1 MMKRSIPKSPSHT
14 LLAACFWCLHLSC
27 LVERCKVQAQT
38 NFTTDPDE
46 GRALNAI
53 FQHWGLSVT
62 SDDWNISGDPC
73 SGTAVNSS
81 TISDLGIKCD
91 CQYNGGGTC
100 HIIEMKVYNQGVQG
114 AIPEEL
120 SSLISLTKLDLSYNN
135 IEGSLPSF
143 IGNFRHLRYLDIS
156 NNHFNGSLPPEI
168 GTLPSLEYLDIRRAG
183 FKGLLPPE
191 LGNLSRLQ
199 QLYISNNVFNGP
211 LPPELGNLSSLQELW
226 ASYNQLT
233 KIPNFIGNWNLTELD
248 VSNNKITG
256 PLPASIGNI
265 TSMLS
270 LDVSENYMTGPLP
283 PSIGNLKHLS
293 YLDISSNNF
302 SDSLPPELG
311 NLTSLEKLD
320 LSQNYITGPLPA
332 SIGNLMNLNSLD
344 LSQNYITGPLP
355 ASIGN
360 LKNLRDL
367 SVSMNAISGSIPKE
381 LGNLRNL
388 TSLDISSNNFSDS
401 LPPELGNLSSL
412 EKLYIDSCGLS
423 GQIPSTFAR
432 LRNVNTLW
440 ASDNNFTGKIPDFI
454 GSWALTDLRMQGNAF
469 EGPIPSSFSKLTKM
483 EYLLICDVSNG
494 SSSLNFIENMT
505 SLSTLV
511 LRNNMLSGTVPF
523 FIENHQSLKHMD
535 LSFNNLS
542 GTIPVSLFN
551 MNSLEHLFLGN
562 NSLSGTLP
570 SQKSERL
577 RNVDLSYNQ
586 LSGSFPRWVLDGGP
600 NLTDDLVGP
609 PKDEVTDC
617 GLKRDDHSQ
626 GTWNLVANNFVF
638 DSSNS
643 RDWSLNCLQRSSSCY
658 RNSQYHS
665 SFAIR
670 CGGPSMTINDTEY
683 EGDYDPLGPV
693 SYKVASTEKWAVS
706 NVGSDTNKYRKI
718 KDVPN
723 TTDAWLFQYARISS
737 GSLRYYGLGLEN
749 GNYTVNLKFAE
760 TEFPDSKTGK
770 SVGKRVFD
778 IYLQGNLAW
787 KDFDIKKEA
796 GIAFKGIE
804 KKQWVMV
811 HDHILEIHLLWAG
824 KGTCCIPSPGTYGP
838 AISAILVTP
847 NFRTRQKNKIALAV
861 EILASVVL
869 SIVSVSLFLIWKR
882 SKRLSVDEDEEFL
895 RMGPRPITF
904 SYRELKTATKDFS
917 PANKLGQGG
926 FGPVFKGTLL
936 DGRIVAVKQLSVTS
950 RQGKSQFLAEIAAI
964 SAVQHRNLVKLYGCC
979 IKGTNRLLVY
989 EYLENKSL
997 DQALFGESNL
1007 HLDWHIRFEIC
1018 LGTARGLA
1026 YLHEESRPRIVHRDV
1041 KASNILLDANLNPK
1055 ISDFGLAKLYDDKMS
1070 HISTRVAGTIGYIAP
1085 EYAMRGH
1092 LTEKADIFGFGVV
1105 ALEIVSGRPN
1115 PCENVYPENM
1125 YLVEWAWHLHENN
1138 RALELVDPRL
1148 SNFDAEEAARMIGIG
1163 LLCIQ
1168 ASPSLRPPMS
1178 RVVAMLQGDI
1188 EVSTVTSK
1196 PGYLTDLPP
1205 NFTSSFMSDG
1215 TLTASTSVTSSSQKL
1230 SPANESISPCE
1241 PLS

>member
-1 MMKRSIPKSPSHT
+1 MKRSMPKSPSHT
-14 LLAACFWCLHLSC
+14 LLAFCFWCIRLLC
-27 LVERCKVQAQT
+27 LVERCKVQAGT

-46 GRALNAI
+46 ERALNAI
-53 FQHWGLSVT
+53 FQYWGLSDT

-73 SGTAVNSS
+73 SGTAV
-81 TISDLGIKCD
+81 DLSIRLSNPGIKCD
-91 CQYNGGGTC
+91 CQSNGGGTC
-100 HIIEMKVYNQGVQG
+100 HITVMSVRGYSAERRRV
-114 AIPEEL
+114 IPEEL
-120 SSLISLTKLDLSYNN
+120 QNLTYLTNLTLSDGRM
-135 IEGSLPSF
+135 EGSLPSF
-143 IGNFRHLRYLDIS
+143 IGKFRHLRHLDIS
-156 NNHFNGSLPPEI
+156 YSNFNGSLPHEI
-168 GTLPSLEYLDIRRAG
+168 GTLPSLEHLDIKRAG

-199 QLYISNNVFNGP
+199 QLDISFNGFNGL
-211 LPPELGNLSSLQELW
+211 LPPELGNLSSLQELYMRGIGLSGEIPSTFAKLRNIKIW
-226 ASYNQLT
+226 SASGSQLT
-233 KIPNFIGNWNLTELD
+233 KIPNFIGNWNLTD
-248 VSNNKITG
+248 F
-256 PLPASIGNI
+256 
-265 TSMLS
+265 
-270 LDVSENYMTGPLP
+270 Y
-283 PSIGNLKHLS
+283 
-293 YLDISSNNF
+293 
-302 SDSLPPELG
+302 
-311 NLTSLEKLD
+311 
-320 LSQNYITGPLPA
+320 
-332 SIGNLMNLNSLD
+332 
-344 LSQNYITGPLP
+344 
-355 ASIGN
+355 
-360 LKNLRDL
+360 
-367 SVSMNAISGSIPKE
+367 VSMNAMSGSIPKE

-388 TSLDISSNNFSDS
+388 ITLR
-401 LPPELGNLSSL
+401 
-412 EKLYIDSCGLS
+412 IDSCGLS

-432 LRNVNTLW
+432 LRNLNTLL

-454 GSWALTDLRMQGNAF
+454 GSWALTDLSMQGNAF
-469 EGPIPSSFSKLTKM
+469 EGPLPSSFSNLTSLN
-483 EYLLICDVSNG
+483 YLRLSDVSNG

-505 SLSTLV
+505 SLCILV
-511 LRNNMLSGTVPF
+511 LRNNMLFGTIPST
-523 FIENHQSLKHMD
+523 IGKHQSLKHMD

-542 GTIPVSLFN
+542 GPIPPSLFN
-551 MNSLEHLFLGN
+551 ISSLVNLFLGN

-570 SQKSERL
+570 FQKSNTL
-577 RNVDLSYNQ
+577 LNIDLSYNY
-586 LSGSFPRWVLDGGP
+586 LSGSFPSWVSEEVL
-600 NLTDDLVGP
+600 NL
-609 PKDEVTDC
+609 
-617 GLKRDDHSQ
+617 
-626 GTWNLVANNFVF
+626 NLVANNFIF
-638 DSSNS
+638 NDFNSSGLPL
-643 RDWSLNCLQRSSSCY
+643 SLNCLQRSFPCHQKSPI
-658 RNSQYHS
+658 QS

-670 CGGPSMTINDTEY
+670 CGGPPMKTNDTEY
-683 EGDYDPLGPV
+683 EGDNEPLGP
-693 SYKVASTEKWAVS
+693 STFKASTDKWAVS
-706 NVGSDTNKYRKI
+706 NVGIFASSSYGDDYMFEGSNRKYNRHTEG
-718 KDVPN
+718 VFPN
-723 TTDAWLFQYARISS
+723 TTDLELFKYARISP

-749 GNYTVNLKFAE
+749 GNYTVNMKFAE
-760 TEFPDSKTGK
+760 TEFPDSKTWK

-796 GIAFKGIE
+796 GIVFKGIE

-811 HDHILEIHLLWAG
+811 NEHILEIHFLWAG
-824 KGTCCIPSPGTYGP
+824 KGTCCIPLPGTYGP
-838 AISAILVTP
+838 AISAIHVTP
-847 NFRTRQKNKIALAV
+847 NFDPTVRTRRKKNKTALVV

-869 SIVSVSLFLIWKR
+869 SIVSVSVFLIWKR
-882 SKRLSVDEDEEFL
+882 SRRLSVDEAEEFL
-895 RMGPRPITF
+895 GMGPKPNTF
-904 SYRELKTATKDFS
+904 SYGELKTATKDFS

-926 FGPVFKGTLL
+926 FGPVFKVTLL

-979 IKGTNRLLVY
+979 IKGANRLLVY

-997 DQALFGESNL
+997 DQALIGESKL
-1007 HLDWHIRFEIC
+1007 HLDWHTRFEIC

-1138 RALELVDPRL
+1138 CALELVDPTL

-1241 PLS
+1241 PLSLCVSRLTASDLSIHA

>member
-1 MMKRSIPKSPSHT
+1 MKRSTLKSPSHI
-14 LLAACFWCLHLSC
+14 LLASCFWCIHLLC
-27 LVERCKVQAQT
+27 LVERCKVHAQT

-46 GRALNAI
+46 ARALNAI
-53 FQHWGLSVT
+53 FQRWGFSVT
-62 SDDWNISGDPC
+62 GEWNISGDPC

-81 TISDLGIKCD
+81 TISNPGIKCD
-91 CQYNGGGTC
+91 CQSNGGGTC

-120 SSLISLTKLDLSYNN
+120 SNLISLTKLDLSYNN
-135 IEGSLPSF
+135 IEGSLPAF
-143 IGNFRHLRYLDIS
+143 IGSFRHLRYLDIRD
-156 NNHFNGSLPPEI
+156 NNFNGSLPPEI
-168 GTLPSLEYLDIRRAG
+168 GTLPSLEH
-183 FKGLLPPE
+183 
-191 LGNLSRLQ
+191 
-199 QLYISNNVFNGP
+199 
-211 LPPELGNLSSLQELW
+211 
-226 ASYNQLT
+226 
-233 KIPNFIGNWNLTELD
+233 LD
-248 VSNNKITG
+248 VSDNNITG
-256 PLPASIGNI
+256 PFPAFIGNI
-265 TSMLS
+265 TSMLH
-270 LDVSENYMTGPLP
+270 LNVQENYM
-283 PSIGNLKHLS
+283 
-293 YLDISSNNF
+293 
-302 SDSLPPELG
+302 
-311 NLTSLEKLD
+311 
-320 LSQNYITGPLPA
+320 TGPLPA
-332 SIGNLMNLNSLD
+332 SIGNLRNLSF
-344 LSQNYITGPLP
+344 
-355 ASIGN
+355 
-360 LKNLRDL
+360 L
-367 SVSMNAISGSIPKE
+367 SVGMNAISGSIPKE

-388 TSLDISSNNFSDS
+388 ISLNIGSNNFTGS
-401 LPPELGNLSSL
+401 LPPELGNLTSL
-412 EKLYIDSCGLS
+412 QILYIDSCGLS

-432 LRNVNTLW
+432 LRNLNALS
-440 ASDNNFTGKIPDFI
+440 ASDNNFTGIIPDFI
-454 GSWALTDLRMQGNAF
+454 GSWALTYLGMQGNAF
-469 EGPIPSSFSKLTKM
+469 EGPIPSSFSNLTSLN
-483 EYLLICDVSNG
+483 YLSLSDVSNG
-494 SSSLNFIENMT
+494 SSSLNFIVNMT
-505 SLSTLV
+505 SLRILV
-511 LRNNMLSGTVPF
+511 LKNNMLFGTIPST
-523 FIENHQSLKHMD
+523 IENLQSLKHMD

-542 GTIPVSLFN
+542 GPIPASLFN
-551 MNSLEHLFLGN
+551 ISSLANLFLGN

-570 SQKSERL
+570 SQK
-577 RNVDLSYNQ
+577 RNTLLNIDLSYNY
-586 LSGSFPRWVLDGGP
+586 LSGSFPSWVSE
-600 NLTDDLVGP
+600 
-609 PKDEVTDC
+609 EVSS
-617 GLKRDDHSQ
+617 L
-626 GTWNLVANNFVF
+626 NLVFNNFIF
-638 DSSNS
+638 NDFNSSGLPL
-643 RDWSLNCLQRSSSCY
+643 SLNCLQRSFPC
-658 RNSQYHS
+658 SQKSPIQS

-670 CGGPSMTINDTEY
+670 CGGPPLKTNDTGY
-683 EGDYDPLGPV
+683 EGDNEPLGP
-693 SYKVASTEKWAVS
+693 STFKASTDKWAVS
-706 NVGSDTNKYRKI
+706 NVGIFAARTNGDDIIGNSSEYNRHTE
-718 KDVPN
+718 VVFRN
-723 TTDAWLFQYARISS
+723 TTDSKLFQYARLSP

-760 TEFPDSKTGK
+760 TEFPDSETWKR
-770 SVGKRVFD
+770 VGKRVFD

-804 KKQWVMV
+804 KTQWVMV
-811 HDHILEIHLLWAG
+811 YEHILEIHLLWAG
-824 KGTCCIPSPGTYGP
+824 KGTFCIPSGSTTYGP
-838 AISAILVTP
+838 AISAIHVTP
-847 NFRTRQKNKIALAV
+847 NFEPVVGTRRKKNKIALAA

-869 SIVSVSLFLIWKR
+869 SIVSVSVFLIWKR
-882 SKRLSVDEDEEFL
+882 SKRSSVDEGELL
-895 RMGPRPITF
+895 RMGPRPNTF
-904 SYRELKTATKDFS
+904 SHRELKTATEDFS

-936 DGRIVAVKQLSVTS
+936 DGRMVAVKRLSVTS

-979 IKGTNRLLVY
+979 IKGANRLLVY

-997 DQALFGESNL
+997 DQALIGESNL
-1007 HLDWHIRFEIC
+1007 HLEWHTRFEIC

-1070 HISTRVAGTIGYIAP
+1070 HISTGVAGTIGYIAP

-1105 ALEIVSGRPN
+1105 ALEIVSGRAN

-1138 RALELVDPRL
+1138 RALELVDPTL

-1241 PLS
+1241 PLSLCVSRLTASDLSIHA

>member
-1 MMKRSIPKSPSHT
+1 MKRSMPKSPSHT
-14 LLAACFWCLHLSC
+14 LLAFCFWCIRLLC
-27 LVERCKVQAQT
+27 LVERCKVQAGT

-46 GRALNAI
+46 ERALNAI
-53 FQHWGLSVT
+53 FQYWGLSDT

-73 SGTAVNSS
+73 SGTAV
-81 TISDLGIKCD
+81 DLSIRLSNPGIKCD
-91 CQYNGGGTC
+91 CQSNGGGTC
-100 HIIEMKVYNQGVQG
+100 HITVMSVRGYSAERRRV
-114 AIPEEL
+114 IPEEL
-120 SSLISLTKLDLSYNN
+120 QNLTYLTNLTLSDGRM
-135 IEGSLPSF
+135 EGSLPSF
-143 IGNFRHLRYLDIS
+143 IGKFRHLRHLDIS
-156 NNHFNGSLPPEI
+156 YSNFNGSLPHEI
-168 GTLPSLEYLDIRRAG
+168 GTLPSLEHLDIKRAG

-199 QLYISNNVFNGP
+199 QLDISFNGFNGL
-211 LPPELGNLSSLQELW
+211 LPPELGNLSSLQELYMRGIGLSGEIPSTFAKLRNIKIW
-226 ASYNQLT
+226 SASGSQLT
-233 KIPNFIGNWNLTELD
+233 KIPNFIGNWNLTD
-248 VSNNKITG
+248 
-256 PLPASIGNI
+256 
-265 TSMLS
+265 

-283 PSIGNLKHLS
+283 ASIGDLTNLT
-293 YLDISSNNF
+293 YLDVSENYMTGP
-302 SDSLPPELG
+302 LPAFIG
-311 NLTSLEKLD
+311 NLTSL
-320 LSQNYITGPLPA
+320 T
-332 SIGNLMNLNSLD
+332 SL
-344 LSQNYITGPLP
+344 Y
-355 ASIGN
+355 
-360 LKNLRDL
+360 
-367 SVSMNAISGSIPKE
+367 VSMNAMSGSIPKE

-388 TSLDISSNNFSDS
+388 ITLDISSNNFNDS
-401 LPPELGNLSSL
+401 LPPELGNLTSL
-412 EKLYIDSCGLS
+412 QELRIDSCGLS

-432 LRNVNTLW
+432 LRNLNTLL

-454 GSWALTDLRMQGNAF
+454 GSWALTDLSMQGNAF
-469 EGPIPSSFSKLTKM
+469 EGPLPSSFSNLTSLN
-483 EYLLICDVSNG
+483 YLRLSDVSNG

-505 SLSTLV
+505 SLCILV
-511 LRNNMLSGTVPF
+511 LRNNMLFGTIPST
-523 FIENHQSLKHMD
+523 IGKHQSLKHMD

-542 GTIPVSLFN
+542 GPIPPSLFN
-551 MNSLEHLFLGN
+551 ISSLVNLFLGN

-570 SQKSERL
+570 FQKSNTL
-577 RNVDLSYNQ
+577 LNIDLSYNY
-586 LSGSFPRWVLDGGP
+586 LSGSFPSWVSEEVL
-600 NLTDDLVGP
+600 NL
-609 PKDEVTDC
+609 
-617 GLKRDDHSQ
+617 
-626 GTWNLVANNFVF
+626 NLVANNFIF
-638 DSSNS
+638 NDFNSSGLPL
-643 RDWSLNCLQRSSSCY
+643 SLNCLQRSFPCHQKSPI
-658 RNSQYHS
+658 QS

-670 CGGPSMTINDTEY
+670 CGGPPMKTNDTEY
-683 EGDYDPLGPV
+683 EGDNEPLGP
-693 SYKVASTEKWAVS
+693 STFKASTDKWAVS
-706 NVGSDTNKYRKI
+706 NVGIFASSSYGDDYMFEGSNRKYNRHTEG
-718 KDVPN
+718 VFPN
-723 TTDAWLFQYARISS
+723 TTDLELFKYARISP

-749 GNYTVNLKFAE
+749 GNYTVNMKFAE
-760 TEFPDSKTGK
+760 TEFPDSKTWK

-796 GIAFKGIE
+796 GIVFKGIE

-811 HDHILEIHLLWAG
+811 NEHILEIHFLWAG
-824 KGTCCIPSPGTYGP
+824 KGTCCIPLPGTYGP
-838 AISAILVTP
+838 AISAIHVTP
-847 NFRTRQKNKIALAV
+847 NFDPTVRTRRKKNKTALVV

-869 SIVSVSLFLIWKR
+869 SIVSVSVFLIWKR
-882 SKRLSVDEDEEFL
+882 SRRLSVDEAEEFL
-895 RMGPRPITF
+895 GMGPKPNTF
-904 SYRELKTATKDFS
+904 SYGELKTATKDFS

-926 FGPVFKGTLL
+926 FGPVFKVTLL

-979 IKGTNRLLVY
+979 IKGANRLLVY

-997 DQALFGESNL
+997 DQALIGESKL
-1007 HLDWHIRFEIC
+1007 HLDWHTRFEIC

-1138 RALELVDPRL
+1138 CALELVDPTL

-1241 PLS
+1241 PLSLCVSRLTASDLSIHA

>member
-1 MMKRSIPKSPSHT
+1 MPGMMKRSMPKSPSHT
-14 LLAACFWCLHLSC
+14 LLAFCFWCIHLLC
-27 LVERCKVQAQT
+27 LVERCKAKDAA
-38 NFTTDPDE
+38 NATTDPDE
-46 GRALNAI
+46 ERALNAI
-53 FQHWGLSVT
+53 FQYWGLSDT
-62 SDDWNISGDPC
+62 SDDWNISGHPC

-81 TISDLGIKCD
+81 RISNPGIKCD
-91 CQYNGGGTC
+91 CLSNGGGTC
-100 HIIEMKVYNQGVQG
+100 HITVMSVQG
-114 AIPEEL
+114 YSTGRRRVIPEEVLNLTYLTNLTL
-120 SSLISLTKLDLSYNN
+120 SDGRM
-135 IEGSLPSF
+135 EGSLPSF
-143 IGNFRHLRYLDIS
+143 IGKFRHLRHLDIS
-156 NNHFNGSLPPEI
+156 YNNFNGSLPHEI
-168 GTLPSLEYLDIRRAG
+168 GTLPNLEYLDISRAG

-199 QLYISNNVFNGP
+199 QLDISSNGFNGL
-211 LPPELGNLSSLQELW
+211 LPPELGNLSSLQELYMSGIGLSGEIPSTFAKLRNIKIWW
-226 ASYNQLT
+226 ASGSQLT
-233 KIPNFIGNWNLTELD
+233 KIPNFIGNWNLTDLD
-248 VSNNKITG
+248 VSNNSMTG
-256 PLPASIGNI
+256 PLPAFIANM

-283 PSIGNLKHLS
+283 AFIGNLTSLTS
-293 YLDISSNNF
+293 LDISSNNF
-302 SDSLPPELG
+302 NDSLPPELG
-311 NLTSLEKLD
+311 NLTSL
-320 LSQNYITGPLPA
+320 Q
-332 SIGNLMNLNSLD
+332 
-344 LSQNYITGPLP
+344 
-355 ASIGN
+355 
-360 LKNLRDL
+360 
-367 SVSMNAISGSIPKE
+367 E
-381 LGNLRNL
+381 LL
-388 TSLDISSNNFSDS
+388 
-401 LPPELGNLSSL
+401 
-412 EKLYIDSCGLS
+412 
-423 GQIPSTFAR
+423 
-432 LRNVNTLW
+432 

-454 GSWALTDLRMQGNAF
+454 GSWALTDLSMQGNAF
-469 EGPIPSSFSKLTKM
+469 EGPLPSSFSNLTSLN
-483 EYLLICDVSNG
+483 YLRLSDVSNG

-505 SLSTLV
+505 SLCILV
-511 LRNNMLSGTVPF
+511 LRNNMLFGTIPST
-523 FIENHQSLKHMD
+523 IGKHQSLKHMD

-542 GTIPVSLFN
+542 GPIPPSLFN
-551 MNSLEHLFLGN
+551 ISSLVNLFLGN

-570 SQKSERL
+570 FQKSNTL
-577 RNVDLSYNQ
+577 LNIDLSYNQ

-600 NLTDDLVGP
+600 NL
-609 PKDEVTDC
+609 
-617 GLKRDDHSQ
+617 
-626 GTWNLVANNFVF
+626 NLVANSFVV

-643 RDWSLNCLQRSSSCY
+643 RDLSLNCLQRSSSCY
-658 RNSQYHS
+658 QNSQYDS

-670 CGGPSMTINDTEY
+670 CGGPSMKINDTEY
-683 EGDYDPLGPV
+683 EGDKEPLGPV

-706 NVGSDTNKYRKI
+706 NVGKFTDYQSSDTTYSREI

-723 TTDAWLFQYARISS
+723 TADAWLVQYARISP

-804 KKQWVMV
+804 KTQWVMV
-811 HDHILEIHLLWAG
+811 YEHILEIHLLWAG
-824 KGTCCIPSPGTYGP
+824 KGTCCIPTRGTYGP
-838 AISAILVTP
+838 AISAIHVTP
-847 NFRTRQKNKIALAV
+847 NFKPTVGARRKKNKIALAV

-869 SIVSVSLFLIWKR
+869 SIVSVSVFLIWKR
-882 SKRLSVDEDEEFL
+882 NKRLSVDEDEEIS
-895 RMGPRPITF
+895 RMGPRPNTF

-926 FGPVFKGTLL
+926 FGPLRSGILL

-964 SAVQHRNLVKLYGCC
+964 SAVQQRNLVKLYGCC
-979 IKGTNRLLVY
+979 IKGANRLLVY

-1007 HLDWHIRFEIC
+1007 HLDWHTRFEIC

-1070 HISTRVAGTIGYIAP
+1070 HISTRVAGTVGYIAP

-1138 RALELVDPRL
+1138 RILELVDPTL
-1148 SNFDAEEAARMIGIG
+1148 SNFDAEEAARIISIG

-1205 NFTSSFMSDG
+1205 NYTTSFMSDG
-1215 TLTASTSVTSSSQKL
+1215 TLTASTSVTSISQKL
-1230 SPANESISPCE
+1230 SSGNESIAP
-1241 PLS
+1241 